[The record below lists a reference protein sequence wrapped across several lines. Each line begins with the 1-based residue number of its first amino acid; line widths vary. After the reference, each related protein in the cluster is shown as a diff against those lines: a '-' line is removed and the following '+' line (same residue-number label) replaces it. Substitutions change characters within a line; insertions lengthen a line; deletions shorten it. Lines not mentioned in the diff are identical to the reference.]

1 VAATSWTWYLKPS
14 LTVGGLTLSK
24 DWIPVSKQP
33 TIKEIDYS
41 KTSDEML
48 FKNRAVLKDGS
59 KVSWN

>member
-1 VAATSWTWYLKPS
+1 M
-14 LTVGGLTLSK
+14 GGLTLSK